1 MSREWLETLRVGD
14 VILSRFAGYDDPL
27 EVVRGILHTRQR
39 WGVLVKR
46 KHLKVA
52 MPMMECDDE
61 YVVYQWSSQVGQTHN
76 KFKEWKVMRN
86 GELLDF
92 VFTSPSQAIH
102 TPYNWEKDIRYTSF
116 IH

>member
-1 MSREWLETLRVGD
+1 MSRDWLEALRVGD

-61 YVVYQWSSQVGQTHN
+61 YVMYQWSSQVGQTHN

-92 VFTSPSQAIH
+92 IFTSPSQVIH